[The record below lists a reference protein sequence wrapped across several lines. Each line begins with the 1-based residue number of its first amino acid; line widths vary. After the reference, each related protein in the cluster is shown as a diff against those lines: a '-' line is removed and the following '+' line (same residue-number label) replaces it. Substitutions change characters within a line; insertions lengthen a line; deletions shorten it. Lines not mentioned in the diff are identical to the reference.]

1 MIDFMTQHPEQRAL
15 SQMRA
20 MIQDGDYPLNSRLP
34 PERTLCET
42 MGVSRAT
49 LRKVLATLAAEGQI
63 WRHVGKGT
71 FVGSAPGT
79 GLDDPT
85 SIASRTNP
93 AEVMQARQM
102 VEPELA
108 RLAALNA
115 SAADIEEM
123 RLCIRR
129 TKLAR
134 NWRTYE
140 MWDNRLH
147 RSIAKA
153 GGNGCMLA
161 IFDML
166 NGVRRAVTWGRLRP
180 YDLTPD
186 HSHHSFAEHDA
197 LVDVIEQ
204 RDTELA
210 AKLMREHLR
219 EVRRDLL
226 QSMPD
231 RD

>member
-1 MIDFMTQHPEQRAL
+1 MIDLMTEHPEQRAL
-15 SQMRA
+15 SQMRT
-20 MIQDGDYPLNSRLP
+20 MIQEGDYPLNSRLP
-34 PERTLCET
+34 PERILCET
-42 MGVSRAT
+42 IGVSRAT

-71 FVGSAPGT
+71 FVGSPPTG
-79 GLDDPT
+79 GLDDLT
-85 SIASRTNP
+85 SIASRSNP
-93 AEVMQARQM
+93 AEVMQAREM

-108 RLAALNA
+108 RLAALNS
-115 SAADIEEM
+115 SATDIEEM
-123 RLCIRR
+123 RHCIRR
-129 TKLAR
+129 TKSAR

-147 RSIAKA
+147 RTVAKA

-161 IFDML
+161 VFDMV

-180 YDLTPD
+180 YDLTPE
-186 HSHHSFAEHDA
+186 HNHHSFAEHDA
-197 LVDVIEQ
+197 LVDAIEH
-204 RDTELA
+204 RDTDLA
-210 AKLMREHLR
+210 AKLMRSHLR
-219 EVRRDLL
+219 EVRRNLL

>member
-1 MIDFMTQHPEQRAL
+1 MSQHAVDRTLALMRQMIEA
-15 SQMRA
+15 
-20 MIQDGDYPLNSRLP
+20 GDYPLNSRLP
-34 PERTLCET
+34 PERDLCDRL
-42 MGVSRAT
+42 GVTRNT
-49 LRKVLATLAAEGQI
+49 LRRALSTLESEGQI

-71 FVGSAPGT
+71 FVGTPPNGA
-79 GLDDPT
+79 LDDLSQVT
-85 SIASRTNP
+85 SRTNP
-93 AEVMQARQM
+93 TEVMQARQM

-115 SAADIEEM
+115 SATDIEEM
-123 RLCIRR
+123 RHCIQR
-129 TKLAR
+129 TKSAR

-147 RSIAKA
+147 RAIAKA

-161 IFDML
+161 VFDML
-166 NGVRRAVTWGRLRP
+166 NTIRRAVTWGRLRR

-186 HSHHSFAEHDA
+186 HSHHSFAEHDS
-197 LVDVIEQ
+197 LVDAIEH
-204 RDTELA
+204 RDTDLA
-210 AKLMREHLR
+210 ANLMREHLR

-226 QSMPD
+226 QAMPG

>member
-1 MIDFMTQHPEQRAL
+1 VIDFMSEHQEQRAL

-20 MIQDGDYPLNSRLP
+20 MIEEGDYPLNSRLP

-42 MGVSRAT
+42 IGVSRAT

-71 FVGSAPGT
+71 FVGSVPGD
-79 GLDDPT
+79 GFGDVA

-93 AEVMQARQM
+93 SEVMQARQM
-102 VEPELA
+102 FEPELA

-115 SAADIEEM
+115 SATEIEDM
-123 RLCIRR
+123 RHCIRR

-161 IFDML
+161 VFDIL
-166 NGVRRAVTWGRLRP
+166 NGIRRTVTWGRLRR
-180 YDLTPD
+180 YNLTPD

-197 LVDVIEQ
+197 LVDAIEH
-204 RDTELA
+204 RDTDLA
-210 AKLMREHLR
+210 AELMREHLG

-226 QSMPD
+226 QSMPG
-231 RD
+231 

>member
-1 MIDFMTQHPEQRAL
+1 MIDFMTEHHEQRAL

-20 MIQDGDYPLNSRLP
+20 MIEEGDYPLNSRLP

-71 FVGSAPGT
+71 FVGSAPGN
-79 GLDDPT
+79 GLDDLT

-115 SAADIEEM
+115 SATEIDEM
-123 RLCIRR
+123 RHCIRR
-129 TKLAR
+129 TKSAR

-147 RSIAKA
+147 RTIAKA

-161 IFDML
+161 VFDML
-166 NGVRRAVTWGRLRP
+166 NGIRRAVTWGRLRR

-197 LVDVIEQ
+197 LVDAVEH

-210 AKLMREHLR
+210 ASLMREHLR

-226 QSMPD
+226 QAMPD
-231 RD
+231 RE